1 MLDAAVQ
8 VFSRRGYHAASM
20 DEIAERAGIS
30 KPLVYLYL
38 GSKAELFTACIRR
51 EAGRLREAITS
62 VAEEGLTPEEQ
73 LWRGANAFFGFVAQH
88 RDGWSVLYR
97 QARGQGEPFASEVAQ
112 MRRMIV
118 ETVAA
123 LIARAMA
130 AADPREPAAGEDE
143 VLALANALVGA
154 GESLTEWLL
163 DHPEEPPE
171 VTSAR
176 LMNLAWMGLS
186 NTLRG
191 NVWRPDA
198 PVKPARS
205 PR

>member
-20 DEIAERAGIS
+20 DEIAELAGIS

-38 GSKAELFTACIRR
+38 GSKADLFTACIRR

-62 VAEEGLTPEEQ
+62 VAEDGLAPQEQ
-73 LWRGANAFFGFVAQH
+73 LWRGVNAFFGFVAQH
-88 RDGWSVLYR
+88 REGWSVLYR
-97 QARGQGEPFASEVAQ
+97 QARGQGEPFSGEVAK

-130 AADPREPAAGEDE
+130 AEGVRKPAVGEDE
-143 VLALANALVGA
+143 VLALANALVGV

-163 DHPEEPPE
+163 DHPEESPE

-186 NTLRG
+186 NVLRG
-191 NVWRPDA
+191 KVWRP
-198 PVKPARS
+198 PAGPSR
-205 PR
+205 